1 MAPELALKAIKTLP
15 LGSSVLDPMCG
26 SGTSLKIAADL
37 GIRAVG
43 VDLDPMA
50 TLISSV
56 WSRNFETDSLE
67 TKLKLI
73 VHAARDFESS
83 APITSCAET
92 NNFIA
97 FWFGPKQAAALH
109 AISTQIHDIEDESD
123 RNFFSVALS
132 RIIITK
138 VVGASLAWDVSHSR
152 PHRKKIVNDFDTIE
166 GFEKSSRWMIR
177 YFDEHEVLM
186 PASVLQ
192 NDARHFKLDE
202 KFDLVVTS
210 PPYLNAI
217 DYMRGHKLALV
228 WLGHTIPSLR
238 EIRAVS
244 IGAERGAPATTILD
258 SAILRQILPDGDLPQ
273 RQQSMFM
280 RFISDSQAL
289 LSNAAFHLK
298 PSGNLTLV
306 VANSHLKGRTVRH
319 NELFRILA
327 DHSGL
332 KFLDEHHRTLP
343 ANRRYLPT
351 PDSDGPLSKRMKTE
365 FVLQFEKAA

>member
-1 MAPELALKAIKTLP
+1 MRTIHPFPARMAPELALKAIKTLP

-210 PPYLNAI
+210 PPSGRFVRCQSEQNAALQRPQYWI
-217 DYMRGHKLALV
+217 ALFCDKFSRTGISRNANNPCSCASYQIHK
-228 WLGHTIPSLR
+228 PSSR
-238 EIRAVS
+238 M
-244 IGAERGAPATTILD
+244 
-258 SAILRQILPDGDLPQ
+258 LP
-273 RQQSMFM
+273 
-280 RFISDSQAL
+280 FISNQA
-289 LSNAAFHLK
+289 
-298 PSGNLTLV
+298 V
-306 VANSHLKGRTVRH
+306 
-319 NELFRILA
+319 I
-327 DHSGL
+327 
-332 KFLDEHHRTLP
+332 
-343 ANRRYLPT
+343 
-351 PDSDGPLSKRMKTE
+351 
-365 FVLQFEKAA
+365 